1 LLDIVSLDIR
11 IAPIYC
17 LFTERIT
24 MENDT
29 KKIDAALTFD
39 DVLLVPHYS
48 EVLPSQVDISSKLTS
63 KITLNTPLMS
73 AAMDTVTEVDTA
85 IAMARQGGMGV
96 IHKNMTIEEQSKM
109 VKMVKRSEAGVITNP
124 ITISPDA
131 RISDALELM
140 QSNRIS
146 GIPVTEEEKL
156 VGIITNRDLRF
167 ETDMNKKVGELMTR
181 KLITVKENFPM
192 VEAKKLMHEH
202 RIEKLLV
209 VDANGGLAGLIT
221 TRDIENQE
229 KFPNSAK
236 DHLGRLVV
244 GAAISP
250 SVSGMERAAAL
261 VRAGVDALVLDSAHG
276 HSKNVLDAVSE
287 LKSQFPDVDIIAGN
301 IVTAEA
307 AEALF
312 KAGADVVKVGI
323 GPGSICT
330 TRIIAGVGYPQ
341 LSAIFN
347 VAPVAR
353 KWGRALIADGG
364 VKYSGDVV
372 KAIAAGA
379 DAVMIGGLFAGTS
392 EAPGE
397 TVLYQGR
404 TYKMYRGMGS
414 LGAMKKGSKDRYF
427 QDNVIDEQKFVPEGI
442 EGRVA
447 YKGPLSDT
455 IYQLSGGLKAGFGYL
470 GAVNVEALRKNAE
483 FIQITNAGYRE
494 SHVHDVTITKEA
506 PNYRTER

>member
-1 LLDIVSLDIR
+1 
-11 IAPIYC
+11 
-17 LFTERIT
+17 
-24 MENDT
+24 MENNN
-29 KKIDAALTFD
+29 KIETALTFD
-39 DVLLVPHYS
+39 DVLLVPHHS
-48 EVLPSQVDISSKLTS
+48 EILPHQVDISSRLTK
-63 KITLNTPLMS
+63 KILLNTPLIS
-73 AAMDTVTEVDTA
+73 AAMDTVTEEDTA
-85 IAMARQGGMGV
+85 IAMARHGGMGV
-96 IHKNMTIEEQSKM
+96 IHKNMTIEEQAKM
-109 VKMVKRSEAGVITNP
+109 VKMVKRSESGVITNP
-124 ITISPDA
+124 ITISPNA
-131 RISDALELM
+131 RISDALEMM

-146 GIPVTEEEKL
+146 GIPVTEGEKL

-167 ETDMNKKVGELMTR
+167 ETNMEKKVGELMTR
-181 KLITVKENFPM
+181 KLVTVKENFPM
-192 VEAKKLMHEH
+192 SEAKKLMHEH

-236 DHLGRLVV
+236 DLLGRLVV

-250 SVSGMERAAAL
+250 SKEGMERASAL
-261 VRAGVDALVLDSAHG
+261 VQAGVDALVLDSAHG
-276 HSKNVLDAVSE
+276 HSRNVITTTMQ
-287 LKSQFPDVDIIAGN
+287 LKLLFPEVDLIVGN

-307 AEALF
+307 AETLF
-312 KAGADVVKVGI
+312 QAGADVVKVGI

-341 LSAIFN
+341 LSAVLN

-353 KWGRALIADGG
+353 KWKRALIADGG
-364 VKYSGDVV
+364 IKYSGDIV

-379 DAVMIGGLFAGTS
+379 DAVMIGGMFAGTT

-397 TVLYQGR
+397 MVLYQGR
-404 TYKMYRGMGS
+404 SYKMYRGMGS

-427 QDNVIDEQKFVPEGI
+427 QDNVSDEQKFVPEGI

-447 YKGPLSDT
+447 HKGPISDT
-455 IYQLSGGLKAGFGYL
+455 IYQLSGGLRAGFGYL
-470 GAVNVEALRKNAE
+470 GAPNIETLRKNAK
-483 FIQITNAGYRE
+483 FVQITNAGYRE

-506 PNYRTER
+506 PNYRPEKD

>member
-1 LLDIVSLDIR
+1 
-11 IAPIYC
+11 
-17 LFTERIT
+17 
-24 MENDT
+24 MEIT
-29 KKIDAALTFD
+29 KKIETALTFD

-48 EVLPSQVDISSKLTS
+48 EILPKDVNITSRLT
-63 KITLNTPLMS
+63 KNIVLNTPFLS
-73 AAMDTVTEVDTA
+73 SAMDTVTEVDTA
-85 IAMARQGGMGV
+85 IAMARHGGMGV
-96 IHKNMTIEEQSKM
+96 IHKNMTIEEQAKQ

-124 ITISPDA
+124 ITITPNES
-131 RISDALELM
+131 ISDALDLM

-146 GIPVTEEEKL
+146 GVPVVEGEKL

-167 ETDMNKKVGELMTR
+167 ETNMDKKVGDLMTK
-181 KLITVKENFPM
+181 KLVTVKENFPM
-192 VEAKKLMHEH
+192 DEAKALMHAN

-209 VDANGGLAGLIT
+209 VDDNGGLVGLIT

-236 DHLGRLVV
+236 DKYSRLLV
-244 GAAISP
+244 GAAVTPTSA
-250 SVSGMERAAAL
+250 GYDRAEEL
-261 VRAGVDALVLDSAHG
+261 VKAGVDALVLDSAHA
-276 HSKNVLDAVSE
+276 HSKNVITVVKDFR
-287 LKSQFPDVDIIAGN
+287 KFYPDVDIIAGN

-307 AEALF
+307 AEELF

-330 TRIIAGVGYPQ
+330 TRIVAGVGYPQ
-341 LSAIFN
+341 LSAIMN
-347 VAPVAR
+347 VAPVA
-353 KWGRALIADGG
+353 KKYGKTLIADGG
-364 VKYSGDVV
+364 IKYSGDIV

-379 DAVMIGGLFAGTS
+379 DAVMIGAMFAGTA

-397 TVLYQGR
+397 IVLYQGR

-427 QDNVIDEQKFVPEGI
+427 QDNVTDVQKFVPEGI

-447 YKGPLSDT
+447 YKGPIADT
-455 IYQLSGGLKAGFGYL
+455 IYQLAGGLKSGFGYL
-470 GAVNVEALRKNAE
+470 GAENIEMLREHAH
-483 FIQITNAGYRE
+483 FVQITNAGYRE

-506 PNYRTER
+506 PNYRTENN

>member
-1 LLDIVSLDIR
+1 
-11 IAPIYC
+11 
-17 LFTERIT
+17 
-24 MENDT
+24 MEK
-29 KKIDAALTFD
+29 KKIETALTFD

-48 EVLPSQVDISSKLTS
+48 EILPNQVDISSRLTS
-63 KITLNTPLMS
+63 RIVLNVPIIS

-85 IAMARQGGMGV
+85 ISMARQGGMGV
-96 IHKNMTIEEQSKM
+96 IHKNMTVEDQSKM

-124 ITISPDA
+124 ITTTPEAS
-131 RISDALELM
+131 ISDALELM
-140 QSNRIS
+140 RSNRIS
-146 GIPVTEEEKL
+146 GIPVTEGEKL

-181 KLITVKENFPM
+181 KLVTVKENFPM
-192 VEAKKLMHEH
+192 TEAKKLMHEH

-209 VDANGGLAGLIT
+209 VDPSGGLAGLIT

-236 DHLGRLVV
+236 DLLGRLVV

-250 SVSGMERAAAL
+250 SETVMERASAL
-261 VRAGVDALVLDSAHG
+261 VAAGVDALVLDSAHG
-276 HSKNVLDAVSE
+276 HSKNVIQVVAE
-287 LKSQFPDVDIIAGN
+287 LKKQFLEVDVIAGN

-307 AEALF
+307 AEDLF

-341 LSAIFN
+341 LSAILN
-347 VAPVAR
+347 IAPVAR
-353 KWGRALIADGG
+353 KWGRTLIADGG
-364 VKYSGDVV
+364 IKYSGDIA
-372 KAIAAGA
+372 KAVAAGA
-379 DAVMIGGLFAGTS
+379 DAVMIGGMFAGTS

-397 TVLYQGR
+397 TVLFQGR

-427 QDNVIDEQKFVPEGI
+427 QDNITDDQKFVPEGI

-455 IYQLSGGLKAGFGYL
+455 IYQLSGGLKAGLGYL
-470 GAVNVEALRKNAE
+470 GAENIEALRNNAE
-483 FIQITNAGYRE
+483 FIQITNAGLRE

>member
-1 LLDIVSLDIR
+1 M
-11 IAPIYC
+11 
-17 LFTERIT
+17 EIT
-24 MENDT
+24 N
-29 KKIDAALTFD
+29 KIETALTFD

-48 EVLPSQVDISSKLTS
+48 EILPRDVNITSRLT
-63 KITLNTPLMS
+63 KNIVLNTPFLS
-73 AAMDTVTEVDTA
+73 SAMDTVTEVDTA
-85 IAMARQGGMGV
+85 IAMARHGGMGV
-96 IHKNMTIEEQSKM
+96 IHKNMTIEEQAKQ

-124 ITISPDA
+124 ITITPNES
-131 RISDALELM
+131 ISDALDLM

-146 GIPVTEEEKL
+146 GVPVVEGEKL

-167 ETDMNKKVGELMTR
+167 ETNMEKKVGDLMTK
-181 KLITVKENFPM
+181 KLVTVKENFPM
-192 VEAKKLMHEH
+192 DEAKSLMHAH

-209 VDANGGLAGLIT
+209 VDDNGGLVGLIT

-236 DHLGRLVV
+236 DKYSRLLV
-244 GAAISP
+244 GAAVTPTSA
-250 SVSGMERAAAL
+250 GYDRAAEL
-261 VRAGVDALVLDSAHG
+261 VKAGVDALVLDSAHA
-276 HSKNVLDAVSE
+276 HSKNVITVVKDFR
-287 LKSQFPDVDIIAGN
+287 KFYPDVDIIAGN

-307 AEALF
+307 AEELF

-330 TRIIAGVGYPQ
+330 TRIVAGVGYPQ
-341 LSAIFN
+341 LSAIMN
-347 VAPVAR
+347 VAPVA
-353 KWGRALIADGG
+353 KKYGRTLIADGG
-364 VKYSGDVV
+364 IKYSGDIV

-379 DAVMIGGLFAGTS
+379 DAVMIGAMFAGTA

-397 TVLYQGR
+397 IVLYQGR

-427 QDNVIDEQKFVPEGI
+427 QDNVTDAQKFVPEGI

-447 YKGPLSDT
+447 YKGPIADT
-455 IYQLSGGLKAGFGYL
+455 IYQLAGGLKSGFGYL
-470 GAVNVEALRKNAE
+470 GAENIQMLREHAQ
-483 FIQITNAGYRE
+483 FVQITNAGYRE

-506 PNYRTER
+506 PNYRTENN